1 MPTLLFRLQGV
12 DAEEA
17 QEVRQLL
24 EDHALEFFETS
35 AGWWGTGVAAIWL
48 LADTEAARARE
59 LLDDYQSERVAQARR
74 RSGSGSEGAND
85 SVWRRILEQ
94 PLYFSSVVIAVVL
107 ILALSI
113 WPFVTMLDD

>member
-24 EDHALEFFETS
+24 KDHALEFYETS

-48 LADTEAARARE
+48 VDDTEAAKARD
-59 LLDDYQSERVAQARR
+59 LLDEYQGKRALEARR
-74 RSGSGSEGAND
+74 RNDLGLNGADN
-85 SVWRRILEQ
+85 SFWRRVLQQ
-94 PLYFSSVVIAVVL
+94 PLYVSSVVVAVLL

-113 WPFVTMLDD
+113 WPFVTMLDG